1 VLHPNAPRM
10 VTVVIAFA
18 LVLVGLSASVFPI
31 DLVNVALDYVQ
42 SYFGT
47 NFEVTTQVA
56 WVFLLLGD
64 ALLVAGCLLPGI

>member
-1 VLHPNAPRM
+1 M
-10 VTVVIAFA
+10 VTVVIALA

-64 ALLVAGCLLPGI
+64 ALFVAGCLLPGI